1 MKPEIHP
8 TFYPQATVICSCG
21 NTWKTGST
29 VEEIRTEI
37 CSQCHP
43 FYTGEQRIVDT
54 EGQVER
60 FYKKLEAREQHIV
73 DTVTRKAEL
82 TSPELAI
89 SELDLGARA
98 AAALEKAGVH
108 TAGDVLERLARGGD
122 SAMLEIQGFGQKGL
136 IDLKKRMRARGF
148 DLLEAEAA

>member
-21 NTWKTGST
+21 TTWTTGST
-29 VEEIRTEI
+29 AEVIRTEI
-37 CSQCHP
+37 CSTCHP

-54 EGQVER
+54 AGQVER
-60 FYKKLEAREQHIV
+60 FYKKLEAREQHLV
-73 DTVTRKAEL
+73 DTETHKAEL
-82 TSPELAI
+82 ISPELEI

-98 AAALEKAGVH
+98 AAALDKAGVH

-136 IDLKKRMRARGF
+136 IVLKKRMRARGF
-148 DLLEAEAA
+148 ELLEAEAA

>member
-1 MKPEIHP
+1 MKPDIHP
-8 TFYPQATVICSCG
+8 TFYSEATVICSCG
-21 NTWKTGST
+21 NTWQTGST
-29 VEEIRTEI
+29 VEVIRTEI

-60 FYKKLEAREQHIV
+60 FYKKLEAREQHIT
-73 DTVTRKAEL
+73 DAETRKAEL
-82 TSPELAI
+82 TSPELEIA
-89 SELDLGARA
+89 ELDLGARA

-148 DLLEAEAA
+148 ELLEAEAV

>member
-8 TFYPQATVICSCG
+8 TFHPQATVICSCG

-29 VEEIRTEI
+29 VEVIRTEI

-43 FYTGEQRIVDT
+43 FYTGEQRIIDT

-73 DTVTRKAEL
+73 DTETRKAEL

-98 AAALEKAGVH
+98 ATALEKAGVN
-108 TAGDVLERLARGGD
+108 TTGDVLERLARGGD
-122 SAMLEIQGFGQKGL
+122 LAMLEIQGFGQKGL

-148 DLLEAEAA
+148 ELLEAEAV

>member
-1 MKPEIHP
+1 MKPGIHP
-8 TFYPQATVICSCG
+8 TFFPQATVICSCG

-29 VEEIRTEI
+29 AEVIHTDV

-60 FYKKLEAREQHIV
+60 FYKKLEAREQHMT
-73 DTVTRKAEL
+73 DTEARKAERI
-82 TSPELAI
+82 SPELAI
-89 SELDLGARA
+89 TELDLGARA
-98 AAALEKAGVH
+98 EAALEKAGVH
-108 TAGDVLERLARGGD
+108 TAGDVLGRLAQGGD

-148 DLLEAEAA
+148 ELLEAEAA